1 MSSNSLGSI
10 YNTLTFH
17 LSRQLVPWG
26 KLLAENR
33 ATSLY
38 CICIVHNIH
47 TNIHTVYLSPL
58 LFSLLLNDLPTILH
72 SSLQTLPDSRSINFP
87 SSCLLFADD
96 LVLFSENPEDLQT
109 LINSLNRYCTD
120 NKLQV
125 NSSKTKI
132 LVIGQNPKCVDN
144 HWFINNENL
153 EIVAKYK
160 YLGIWFNWNC
170 NFKDNMSCILTEA
183 NRSLYLLQTKIISL
197 NITDFNVL
205 HHLFSSLI
213 KPIVLYGAEIWGLY
227 DIASLESILMKYY
240 KFALRVSPTSSNV
253 AILSECGIHNI
264 AYHCL
269 HLAFKYYY
277 RISSPEAPPLI
288 QHALK
293 LSITLGSLGLKSWHR
308 RIKSEFI
315 KLGHNIDL
323 LTPSLKFILQTLL
336 DQQTQFKMCT
346 INKDEGLTPFG
357 GSKLR
362 MYRLIKS
369 DFQEPETYLTSI
381 RNPKLRQLFTKLR
394 ISDHNLMIEI
404 GRRTR
409 PITPVLE
416 RKCTLCS
423 LNSIEDE
430 VHFLIVCPF
439 YFIQPRS
446 LLFSFLN
453 CRYSTFKF
461 LSSHEKFIYVLGSRD
476 PAIINQTSQYISKA
490 TQLRLA
496 YLSPPI

>member
-1 MSSNSLGSI
+1 MYTQYMYTQYMYTQYMYGL
-10 YNTLTFH
+10 
-17 LSRQLVPWG
+17 
-26 KLLAENR
+26 
-33 ATSLY
+33 
-38 CICIVHNIH
+38 
-47 TNIHTVYLSPL
+47 
-58 LFSLLLNDLPTILH
+58 
-72 SSLQTLPDSRSINFP
+72 
-87 SSCLLFADD
+87 
-96 LVLFSENPEDLQT
+96 
-109 LINSLNRYCTD
+109 YCTD

-277 RISSPEAPPLI
+277 
-288 QHALK
+288 
-293 LSITLGSLGLKSWHR
+293 
-308 RIKSEFI
+308 
-315 KLGHNIDL
+315 
-323 LTPSLKFILQTLL
+323 
-336 DQQTQFKMCT
+336 
-346 INKDEGLTPFG
+346 
-357 GSKLR
+357 
-362 MYRLIKS
+362 
-369 DFQEPETYLTSI
+369 
-381 RNPKLRQLFTKLR
+381 
-394 ISDHNLMIEI
+394 
-404 GRRTR
+404 
-409 PITPVLE
+409 
-416 RKCTLCS
+416 
-423 LNSIEDE
+423 
-430 VHFLIVCPF
+430 
-439 YFIQPRS
+439 
-446 LLFSFLN
+446 
-453 CRYSTFKF
+453 
-461 LSSHEKFIYVLGSRD
+461 
-476 PAIINQTSQYISKA
+476 
-490 TQLRLA
+490 
-496 YLSPPI
+496 